1 MVVSKTR
8 IRSIAAMGVGLYA
21 TLACAS
27 DSGDPE
33 VAAGL
38 ALYEENC
45 LQCHGEDARGG
56 GPLAATLPV
65 QPPNI
70 LEHLT
75 HHTTAQLLGLI
86 GGGVPPAMPPQPLSE
101 DEIRLVVD
109 YVWTLVP
116 EPERAALRALQQ
128 ETERGGSMPGMGS
141 PGLPDEAVE
150 YEFVGTVQRVDAAS
164 QTVAVL
170 NEDIPGWMGQM
181 TMTYVLDEPEVVRS
195 LEVGDRITARVYA
208 GDFRTLYGVEVM
220 PE

>member
-1 MVVSKTR
+1 MVVGKTR
-8 IRSIAAMGVGLYA
+8 NRSMAAMGVGLYA
-21 TLACAS
+21 ALACAS

-38 ALYEENC
+38 ALYEAHC

-56 GPLAATLPV
+56 GPLAASLPV
-65 QPPNI
+65 QPPSI

-116 EPERAALRALQQ
+116 EPERAVLRALQQ
-128 ETERGGSMPGMGS
+128 ETEEMGGSMPG
-141 PGLPDEAVE
+141 DEATE

-170 NEDIPGWMGQM
+170 NEDIPDWMGQM
-181 TMTYVLDEPEVVRS
+181 TMTYVLDEPEVVRT

-208 GDFRTLYGVEVM
+208 GDFRTLYGVQVM
-220 PE
+220 PR